1 VSAGTG
7 PTRMAETE
15 AWQDLARHDQGAAQ
29 ADADADLRRGGHD
42 YPHTHTGNAGQERM
56 IEATKADLAALQS
69 SRQIWADQGN
79 QARVAEC
86 DEWIPIAEEDHAA
99 AVAGIDYRDLAE
111 HFGPESVATADR
123 AAAYWPCGY
132 PETHTAQLAQAEQE
146 TGMEAGQ

>member
-1 VSAGTG
+1 MATGAG

-29 ADADADLRRGGHD
+29 ADVQAEGDRSD
-42 YPHTHTGNAGQERM
+42 YPHTHTGNSSQARM
-56 IEATKADLAALQS
+56 IEATEADLAALQS

-99 AVAGIDYRDLAE
+99 AVAGVDYRDLAD
-111 HFGPESVATADR
+111 HFGPQSAATPER
-123 AAAYWPCGY
+123 TAAYWPCGY
-132 PETHTAQLAQAEQE
+132 PETHAPSWPPQSWRQA
-146 TGMEAGQ
+146 GRRASD